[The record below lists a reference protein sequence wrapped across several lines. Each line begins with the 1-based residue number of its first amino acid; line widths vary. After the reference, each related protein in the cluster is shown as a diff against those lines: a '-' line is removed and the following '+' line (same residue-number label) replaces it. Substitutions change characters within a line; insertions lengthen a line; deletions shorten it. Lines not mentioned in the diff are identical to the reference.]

1 MSILKPTELCTLN
14 GSNLWHVNYSLIWK
28 FFFKKFVG
36 YVSIIPSCELQINH
50 LIARMDTLIFVTD
63 DNKMYLRIQI
73 ETFLKHQYLF
83 MVYFYLIY

>member
-1 MSILKPTELCTLN
+1 MNVLKPPELYTLN
-14 GSNLWHVNYSLIWK
+14 GSNLWYVNYILIWK

-36 YVSIIPSCELQINH
+36 YISITSCDLQINH
-50 LIARMDTLIFVTD
+50 LIAQMDTLIFVTD

-83 MVYFYLIY
+83 MVYFYRIY